1 MLGLKTNIVK
11 LEVINLGI
19 KMKFWPQKKWKQILL
34 ISVLAFVIVVAS
46 LLAFV
51 MATINSD
58 HISEL
63 KILNESGTKKAL
75 VIYHPGLSSFM
86 KDTTYAFAEGLVE
99 NGWRVEITTASSEAP
114 TDLSGYSVLV
124 LGSPVYADNPSET
137 IQRHVERI
145 GDLNEM
151 DTVLLVTSAGSEGGA
166 EASMQ
171 QTVEEHGGNILEI
184 VSLYTSV
191 PNDGDPL
198 EIAKESGRD
207 LVIE

>member
-1 MLGLKTNIVK
+1 MLGLKANIVK

-19 KMKFWPQKKWKQILL
+19 KMKFWPQKKWKQILI
-34 ISVLAFVIVVAS
+34 ISGLAFVIVVAS

-58 HISEL
+58 NVSEL
-63 KILNESGTKKAL
+63 EILNEAGIKTAL

-99 NGWRVEITTASSEAP
+99 NGWRAEITTASSEAP

-145 GDLNEM
+145 GDLNGME
-151 DTVLLVTSAGSEGGA
+151 TVLLVTSAGSDGGA

-171 QTVEEHGGNILEI
+171 QTVEAHGGNVVEV
-184 VSLYTSV
+184 VSLYTSGS
-191 PNDGDPL
+191 NAGDPL
-198 EIAKESGRD
+198 EIAKEFGRE